1 MNKLKKIL
9 SILLVLAML
18 LSLTV
23 SMTGCN
29 GGGGEET
36 TGSTSG
42 SEPAANKSYTVTI
55 RTKGGMVLSGI
66 QVYVYADNTLSDLK
80 QYGETDESGSVSFE
94 LPASSDYAITL
105 SGVPKGYRVE
115 PSYSFSGSTAR
126 IELTSSLITG
136 ESLSETTLGLGDVM
150 YDFTVTTAGGESV
163 TLSQLLSEKKMVML
177 NFWYTTCSWCLTE
190 FPFMEQAY
198 EQYSEDVGIIA
209 LNPLEDNNAV
219 KVFQADNGL
228 TFPMAACPAA
238 WANTFGISGYPTSVF
253 IDRYGVICMIEVGG
267 VTSLRPFVNAFGH
280 FTAEDYQQA
289 LYNNISE
296 LVSNVKPTY
305 TMDTSEDIG
314 AAINSGDI
322 EVTYRPETEGV
333 DAEYSWPF
341 ILTGKN
347 GEVCLKAS
355 NQEIESSFAILY
367 ADITLKAGQ
376 AMGFDYLASTESG
389 ADVLYVIVNDRD
401 IYQIS
406 GVSEPERWQSCYPWV
421 AEEDGVYE
429 LALCYLK
436 DSSDS
441 VGDDT
446 VYIKDMRVV
455 DASEIDTATYI
466 PREAAISENGF
477 DFTYADIF
485 LNPRDGYYHVGS
497 EDGPLLLADLM
508 NYTQFNEENT
518 VFDLAYDGTITV
530 DGHNY
535 YDELVR
541 YCSYASNSQLSGV
554 CTVNEE
560 LAELLKIVASVA
572 GFDGTENEW
581 LKLCRYYQAFGTG
594 GVQLSDPVAGL
605 ATFSAY
611 TATLGKDVP
620 TNYFYYDRAIMP
632 RGLLAKFVPTT
643 SGVYRITSRNDSP
656 DGVDAWIF
664 SDDREITYTYQQDE
678 RMYNDDL
685 NVSIVYYME
694 AGQEYY
700 IDIAFWDVYYVGYIY
715 YDIEFIGTAYD
726 LFRSASP
733 GPFTYDTNA
742 TGDAMYTVITGG
754 IDVVLGPDGCYHED
768 LGLDENGNQKY
779 GSLLYADFT
788 GICAIFNLPIATVNS
803 YDENGNP
810 VLDES
815 GNPVKISG
823 MIDLGGFDFSKSE
836 NDAYILSIMKRFD
849 GDVEATDAYLREQWG
864 EDYEARAETYQLEDI
879 YEGRYHGD
887 GADYTDEIRTYLSQ
901 ILDEAGHP
909 ERQGCV
915 VVTQRLAEILQML
928 MDKYTFKGV
937 EHCWTKLCYYYDYL
951 GSQG

>member
-1 MNKLKKIL
+1 MNTLKKIL
-9 SILLVLAML
+9 SILLVLAMM

-23 SMTGCN
+23 SMTGCQ
-29 GGGGEET
+29 GGGEDT
-36 TGSTSG
+36 PDTTSG
-42 SEPAANKSYTVTI
+42 SESVTSKNYSVTVQ
-55 RTKGGMVLSGI
+55 TKGGMAMSGI
-66 QVYVYADNTLSDLK
+66 SVYVYADNTLSDLK
-80 QYGETDESGSVSFE
+80 QYGETDESGSVSFD
-94 LPASSDYAITL
+94 LPVSSDYAITL
-105 SGVPKGYRVE
+105 SGVPKGYQVE
-115 PSYSFSGSTAR
+115 QYYSFSGNTAR
-126 IELTSSLITG
+126 ITLTSSLITG
-136 ESLSETTLGLGDVM
+136 ENLSETTLGLGDVM
-150 YDFTVTTAGGESV
+150 YDFTVTSADGESI
-163 TLSQLLSEKKMVML
+163 TLSELLSEKKMVLL

-209 LNPLEDNNAV
+209 LDPLEDNNAV
-219 KVFQADNGL
+219 KIFQADNGL

-238 WANTFGISGYPTSVF
+238 WANTFGISGYPTSVV
-253 IDRYGVICMIEVGG
+253 IDRYGVICLIEVGG
-267 VTSLRPFVNAFGH
+267 VTSLRPFVNTFEH
-280 FTAEDYQQA
+280 FTADDYEQA
-289 LYNNISE
+289 LYNNIGE

-305 TMDTSEDIG
+305 TMDSSENIG

-322 EVTYRPETEGV
+322 TVTYRPETEGT
-333 DAEYSWPF
+333 DAEYAWPF
-341 ILTGKN
+341 ILTEKN
-347 GEVCLKAS
+347 GAVCLKAS
-355 NQEIESSFAILY
+355 NQGIEASFSILY
-367 ADITLKAGQ
+367 ADVTLKAGQ
-376 AMGFDYLASTESG
+376 AIGFDYLASTESG
-389 ADVLYVIVNDRD
+389 ADILYVIVDDQD

-406 GVSEPERWQSCYPWV
+406 GVSEPEQWQSCYPWI
-421 AEEDGVYE
+421 AQEDGVYE

-436 DSSDS
+436 DSSDNA
-441 VGDDT
+441 GDDT
-446 VYIKDMRVV
+446 VYIQNMRVV

-466 PREAAISENGF
+466 PREAATSKNGF
-477 DFTYADIF
+477 DFEYADIF
-485 LNPRDGYYHVGS
+485 LNPQDGYYHVGS
-497 EDGPLLLADLM
+497 ENGPLLLADLM
-508 NYTQFNEENT
+508 NYTQFNEEKT

-572 GFDGTENEW
+572 GFDGSENEW
-581 LKLCRYYQAFGTG
+581 LKLCRYYQAYGTG
-594 GVQLSDPVAGL
+594 GVQLSDPVEGL
-605 ATFSAY
+605 APFSAY
-611 TATLGKDVP
+611 KATLGKNVE
-620 TNYFYYDRAIMP
+620 TNYFYYNRAIMP

-664 SDDREITYTYQQDE
+664 NGDREITYTYQQDE
-678 RMYNDDL
+678 RMYNDDR

-700 IDIAFWDVYYVGYIY
+700 IDIAFWDIYYVGYIY

-768 LGLDENGNQKY
+768 LGLDENGNQQY

-788 GICAIFNLPIATVNS
+788 GICSIFNLPIATVNS
-803 YDENGNP
+803 YDENGNLE
-810 VLDES
+810 LDEN

-836 NDAYILSIMKRFD
+836 NDAYILTIMKRFD
-849 GDVEATDAYLREQWG
+849 GDAEATDAYLREQWG
-864 EDYEARAETYQLEDI
+864 EEYDARAETYQLEDI

-887 GADYTDEIRTYLSQ
+887 GEDLTEEIRTYLSQ
-901 ILDEAGHP
+901 ILDESGHP

-915 VVTQRLAEILQML
+915 VVTERLAEILQML
-928 MDKYTFKGV
+928 MDKYTFKNV
-937 EHCWTKLCYYYDYL
+937 EHCWTKLCYYYDHL
-951 GSQG
+951 GPQG